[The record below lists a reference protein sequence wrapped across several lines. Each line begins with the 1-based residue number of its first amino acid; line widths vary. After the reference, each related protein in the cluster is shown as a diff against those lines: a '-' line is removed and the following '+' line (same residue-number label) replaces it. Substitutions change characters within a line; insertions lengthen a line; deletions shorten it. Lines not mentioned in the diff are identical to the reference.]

1 MSCDGMREIQIDTP
15 ASVGRFLH
23 AFQPQ
28 PMTTYLDSMFPPNQ
42 VGLHFLCQN
51 QHQYSRKTSGNQFTR
66 CIRFKTPQWPSTWRW
81 IDRVIACCKG
91 PVSGKSSS
99 GPEIPSNMP
108 PSWTDT
114 RLVSAALLKSHPLM
128 PPELYATIR
137 QMQWQCTDSQAVFCP
152 FCSLNPLPAS
162 PISERRLC

>member
-1 MSCDGMREIQIDTP
+1 MREIQNDTP
-15 ASVGRFLH
+15 ASVDRILH

-28 PMTTYLDSMFPPNQ
+28 PMTTYLDSMFPS
-42 VGLHFLCQN
+42 LRLDFFLSVKISTN
-51 QHQYSRKTSGNQFTR
+51 IAEKTSGNQFTR
-66 CIRFKTPQWPSTWRW
+66 CIRLKTPHWPSTWRW

-99 GPEIPSNMP
+99 GPEIPSNMA

-114 RLVSAALLKSHPLM
+114 RLVSAALALLKSHPLM

-137 QMQWQCTDSQAVFCP
+137 QMQWWCTDFQEFVCP
-152 FCSLNPLPAS
+152 FCSLNPLPVS